1 MTPRI
6 FEDVI
11 EPAILTHHVITTYGA
26 SNDLALWISTIKNH
40 QERVGRVGVNARV
53 PECVDTVDVSA
64 VAKAGLAHSTWAES
78 PRVLDDLRLLLRF
91 GLTPSQRGLA
101 QRLVLPRPIWALP
114 AAEPAA
120 LSSLL
125 STAPLR
131 RDVCDPR

>member
-1 MTPRI
+1 VTPRI

-78 PRVLDDLRLLLRF
+78 HALST
-91 GLTPSQRGLA
+91 G
-101 QRLVLPRPIWALP
+101 PRPAPCL
-114 AAEPAA
+114 AAADLGSA
-120 LSSLL
+120 G
-125 STAPLR
+125 R
-131 RDVCDPR
+131 RAGRAE